1 MALVSNDF
9 GEICLYH
16 ACLNGVVTDY
26 ILNFSHTVSDL
37 NVVVNDIYDLVE
49 KLFETYNGALVKARM
64 VAKVSYLH
72 VNEGSNEQELR
83 YYHFP
88 SFSADSLDVDEN
100 LNDWVTRHLL
110 RIIGRLDTFHANGS
124 NLLLNRIEH
133 IHICVSKW
141 KST

>member
-16 ACLNGVVTDY
+16 ACLNGVVKDY
-26 ILNFSHTVSDL
+26 ILKFSRSVTDL
-37 NVVVNDIYDLVE
+37 TIVVNDIYELIQ
-49 KLFETYNGALVKARM
+49 KLFETYNGASIKARM

-72 VNEGSNEQELR
+72 VNEGSNQQELR

-88 SFSADSLDVDEN
+88 SYTADSLDDDEN

-110 RIIGRLDTFHANGS
+110 RIIGRLDSFHVNGS

-133 IHICVSKW
+133 IHICVSKL
-141 KST
+141 KED